1 MMEITNKFVT
11 LKDNTRIAFKLY
23 RPEKSKGVIQML
35 HGMAE
40 HMDRYDAV
48 CQYFCSMGY
57 DVLIHDHRGHGKH
70 ISPSEKGHFP
80 SIDTLIEDANEIFET
95 FDFKG
100 EFILFGHSMGS
111 IVARKYVINYPGLFD
126 RLILSGTSF
135 YNKKFEAAALLLKPL
150 LKIHPPYKKLD
161 FVNKLTLNDFNRK
174 FRPLRTES
182 DWISLNEDNVDAF
195 VSDLDAGFNMSIGAL
210 NSINESLKFT
220 SSKKNVK
227 RMNKNLKILL
237 VAGQDDPF
245 SNFGKGVD
253 KTGKLFHKCGI
264 HHVYVQLYENA
275 RHEVLFEKNQQEV
288 LNNIGKWLNR
298 NE

>member
-1 MMEITNKFVT
+1 MMEITNKFIT

-23 RPEKSKGVIQML
+23 RHEESKGVIQML

-40 HMDRYDAV
+40 HMERYDAV
-48 CQYFCSMGY
+48 CRYFCDKGY

-70 ISPSEKGHFP
+70 IEASEQGHFP
-80 SIDTLIEDANEIFET
+80 SIDTLVEDAYEIFET

-111 IVARKYVINYPGLFD
+111 IVARKYVIRYPGLFD

-135 YNKKFEAAALLLKPL
+135 YNKKFEAASLLLKPL

-161 FVNKLTLNDFNRK
+161 FVNKLTLSDFNRK

-195 VSDLDAGFNMSIGAL
+195 VSDPDAGFNMSIGAL

-227 RMNKNLKILL
+227 RMNKSLKILL
-237 VAGQDDPF
+237 IAGQDDPF
-245 SNFGKGVD
+245 SNFGKGVE
-253 KTGKLFHKCGI
+253 KTGQLYKRCGI
-264 HHVYVQLYENA
+264 KHVFIQLYENS
-275 RHEVLFEKNQQEV
+275 RHEVLFEKNQNEV
-288 LNNIGKWLNR
+288 LQNIRKWLK